1 MAAPGILAVACAFW
15 SGRNLDVLGATIL
28 KPRAHPTFRNQHNRT
43 SLRVVFDFLCGI
55 LLFLGCV
62 GCLCAGLTFA
72 GDGDPW
78 YSPKV
83 YVLLLVSGVST
94 VAFGLHQWS
103 FSKMPLIR
111 IKLLLTKTMLPIL
124 VSTFIKDG
132 AVSGVSF
139 SCQVD
144 WQST

>member
-1 MAAPGILAVACAFW
+1 MAGPSVLAVACALW
-15 SGRNLDVLGATIL
+15 SCRNLDVLGATVFE
-28 KPRAHPTFRNQHNRT
+28 PGAHPTFRNLQNRT
-43 SLRVVFDFLCGI
+43 SLRAVFDYICGI

-111 IKLLLTKTMLPIL
+111 IKFLLTKTMLPIL
-124 VSTFIKDG
+124 VSTFVKDA
-132 AVSGVSF
+132 AVSGVIISR
-139 SCQVD
+139 QLH
-144 WQST
+144 WLST

>member
-1 MAAPGILAVACAFW
+1 MAGPLVLAIACAHW
-15 SGRNLDVLGATIL
+15 SWRNRDILGATVL
-28 KPRAHPTFRNQHNRT
+28 NPGTHPTFRNQQNRT
-43 SLRVVFDFLCGI
+43 SLRVVFDYLCGI
-55 LLFLGCV
+55 LLFLGCA

-83 YVLLLVSGVST
+83 YVLLLVSGIST

-124 VSTFIKDG
+124 VSTSIKDA
-132 AVSGVSF
+132 AVSGVII
-139 SCQVD
+139 SCQEH
-144 WQST
+144 WQPT

>member
-1 MAAPGILAVACAFW
+1 MAAPSVLAIACALW
-15 SGRNLDVLGATIL
+15 SWRNLDILGAAVLEPGT
-28 KPRAHPTFRNQHNRT
+28 HPTFRNQQNRT
-43 SLRVVFDFLCGI
+43 SPRAVFDYLCGI
-55 LLFLGCV
+55 LLFFGCV

-83 YVLLLVSGVST
+83 YVLLLVSGAST

-111 IKLLLTKTMLPIL
+111 IKRLLTKAMLRVLAP
-124 VSTFIKDG
+124 TFVKDA
-132 AVSGVSF
+132 AVSGVIIS
-139 SCQVD
+139 SRGH

>member
-1 MAAPGILAVACAFW
+1 MPAPWALAVACALW
-15 SGRNLDVLGATIL
+15 SSRNLDILGATVL
-28 KPRAHPTFRNQHNRT
+28 KPGAHPTFRDKHNRT
-43 SLRVVFDFLCGI
+43 SLRAVFDYLCGI
-55 LLFLGCV
+55 SLFLGCV

-83 YVLLLVSGVST
+83 YVLLVVSGVST

-124 VSTFIKDG
+124 VSTFVKDG
-132 AVSGVSF
+132 AVSGASI
-139 SCQVD
+139 SCQVL

>member
-1 MAAPGILAVACAFW
+1 MASPWVFAVACALW
-15 SGRNLDVLGATIL
+15 SWRNLAVLGATVFE
-28 KPRAHPTFRNQHNRT
+28 PGTQPTFRNQENRT
-43 SLRVVFDFLCGI
+43 SLRAVFDYICGI
-55 LLFLGCV
+55 FLFLGCV

-103 FSKMPLIR
+103 FSTMPLIR
-111 IKLLLTKTMLPIL
+111 IKFLLTKTMLPIL
-124 VSTFIKDG
+124 VSTFVKDA
-132 AVSGVSF
+132 AVSAVIISR
-139 SCQVD
+139 QLH
-144 WQST
+144 WQSA